1 MSGED
6 PQFPTALRGYSR
18 AVVDEA
24 VLDLNRDILRLSAQ
38 NAQLVEELKQAKL
51 EIEALGS
58 KLEEN
63 KSPTYAGLGNQA
75 AIILASAEDQATRL
89 MAHAEAE
96 KIRILGSI
104 NEEVETKKAEADSYY
119 ESLVAEAD
127 RKGQRS
133 INVAR
138 GEANE
143 LLAKAELE
151 AKRLLEE
158 ATREASAIRGEI
170 ATEVAKLRAD
180 TRRQTE
186 LLRAEAEKDVIEK
199 RLLLQK
205 QSVREIDSEKAALL
219 IGDQARIDLELELT
233 GRRAEAEKEYLAK
246 HQDAVHQTQKYLD
259 DAKLQL
265 QNAIAR
271 TNAAQLE
278 AETIE
283 SAARSINKKTTDE
296 ARLQAETL
304 IASAEAEARNLIADA
319 KAKVAKELDETT
331 AKLQQLEVE
340 RRTVGSYLEQLEKV
354 VAASKNS
361 MN

>member
-331 AKLQQLEVE
+331 AKLKQLEVE

-361 MN
+361 LN

>member
-6 PQFPTALRGYSR
+6 LLFPTALRGYAKS
-18 AVVDEA
+18 AVDEA

-51 EIEALGS
+51 EIDALSS
-58 KLEEN
+58 KLEESQ
-63 KSPTYAGLGNQA
+63 SPTYAGLGNQA

-89 MAHAEAE
+89 MAHAESE

-104 NEEVETKKAEADSYY
+104 NEEVETKKSEADSYY

-143 LLAKAELE
+143 LLAKTELE
-151 AKRLLEE
+151 AKRLIEE

-180 TRRQTE
+180 TKRQTE
-186 LLRAEAEKDVIEK
+186 LLKTEAEKDIVEK

-205 QSVREIDSEKAALL
+205 QSVREIDAEKAALL
-219 IGDQARIDLELELT
+219 IGEQARIDLELELT

-246 HQDAVHQTQKYLD
+246 HQEAVHQTQKYLD

-319 KAKVAKELDETT
+319 KARVAKELDEST

-361 MN
+361 LN

>member
-1 MSGED
+1 MAGED
-6 PQFPTALRGYSR
+6 RLFPTSIRGYAR
-18 AVVDEA
+18 ASVDEA

-51 EIEALGS
+51 EIEALS
-58 KLEEN
+58 TKLEESQ
-63 KSPTYAGLGNQA
+63 SPTYAGLGNQA

-89 MAHAEAE
+89 MAHAEGE
-96 KIRILGSI
+96 KIRILGSV
-104 NEEVETKKAEADSYY
+104 NEELETKKAEADSYY

-127 RKGQRS
+127 RKGQRT

-143 LLAKAELE
+143 LLAKSELE
-151 AKRLLEE
+151 AKRLIDE

-186 LLRAEAEKDVIEK
+186 LLKAEVEKDIVEK

-205 QSVREIDSEKAALL
+205 QSVREIDAEKAALI
-219 IGDQARIDLELELT
+219 IGEQARVDLELELT
-233 GRRAEAEKEYLAK
+233 GRRAEAERQYLAK
-246 HQDAVHQTQKYLD
+246 HQEAVHQTQKYLD
-259 DAKLQL
+259 DAKIQL
-265 QNAIAR
+265 QTAIAR

-283 SAARSINKKTTDE
+283 SAARSINKKTADQ

-319 KAKVAKELDETT
+319 KAKVAKELDEST
-331 AKLQQLEVE
+331 AKLQHLEVE

-361 MN
+361 LK

>member
-1 MSGED
+1 MSGEAL
-6 PQFPTALRGYSR
+6 PFRSALRGYAKA
-18 AVVDEA
+18 AVNEA

-38 NAQLVEELKQAKL
+38 NAQLVEELKEAKK
-51 EIEALGS
+51 EIEALS
-58 KLEEN
+58 AKLTE
-63 KSPTYAGLGNQA
+63 SQTPTYAGLGNQA
-75 AIILASAEDQATRL
+75 AIILAAAEDQATRL
-89 MAHAEAE
+89 IAHAEGE
-96 KIRILGSI
+96 KLRIMGSI
-104 NEEVETKKAEADSYY
+104 NEEVETKKSEADNYY

-127 RKGQRS
+127 RKGQRA

-143 LLAKAELE
+143 ILAKAQLE
-151 AKRLLEE
+151 SKRLVEE
-158 ATREASAIRGEI
+158 VSREASAIRGDI

-180 TRRQTE
+180 TKRQTE

-219 IGDQARIDLELELT
+219 VSEQARIDLELELT

-246 HQDAVHQTQKYLD
+246 HQEAVHQTQKYLD

-265 QNAIAR
+265 QNAITR

-278 AETIE
+278 AETFE

-296 ARLQAETL
+296 ARLHSETL
-304 IASAEAEARNLIADA
+304 IASAESEARNLIADA
-319 KAKVAKELDETT
+319 KAKIAKELDESTV
-331 AKLQQLEVE
+331 KLQQLEVE

-354 VAASKNS
+354 VAASRKFLK
-361 MN
+361 

>member
-6 PQFPTALRGYSR
+6 LLFPSALRGY
-18 AVVDEA
+18 AKGAVDEA
-24 VLDLNRDILRLSAQ
+24 ILDLNRDILRLSSQ
-38 NAQLVEELKQAKL
+38 NSQLVEELKQAKQ
-51 EIEALGS
+51 EIEALSS
-58 KLEEN
+58 KLEETN
-63 KSPTYAGLGNQA
+63 SPTYAGLGNQA

-96 KIRILGSI
+96 KIRIFGSI
-104 NEEVETKKAEADSYY
+104 NEEVETKKSDADSYY

-127 RKGQRS
+127 RKGQRA
-133 INVAR
+133 INLAR
-138 GEANE
+138 EQANE
-143 LLAKAELE
+143 ALAKAELE
-151 AKRLLEE
+151 AKRLVEE
-158 ATREASAIRGEI
+158 ASREASAIRGEI

-180 TRRQTE
+180 TKRQTE
-186 LLRAEAEKDVIEK
+186 LQKAEAEKDIAEK

-205 QSVREIDSEKAALL
+205 QSVREIDAEKAALL
-219 IGDQARIDLELELT
+219 ISEQARIDLELELT
-233 GRRAEAEKEYLAK
+233 GRRAEAEKDYLAK
-246 HQDAVHQTQKYLD
+246 HQEAVHQTQKYLD

-271 TNAAQLE
+271 TSAAQLE

-296 ARLQAETL
+296 ARLKAESL
-304 IASAEAEARNLIADA
+304 IASAEAEARNLISEA
-319 KAKVAKELDETT
+319 KAKVAKELDEST

-354 VAASKNS
+354 IAASKNS
-361 MN
+361 LK

>member
-6 PQFPTALRGYSR
+6 LLFPSALRGYAR
-18 AVVDEA
+18 AAVDEA

-38 NAQLVEELKQAKL
+38 NAQLVEELKQAKQQ
-51 EIEALGS
+51 IEALSS
-58 KLEEN
+58 KLNEA

-75 AIILASAEDQATRL
+75 AIILSSAEDQAIRL
-89 MAHAEAE
+89 IAHAEAE
-96 KIRILGSI
+96 KIRIFGSI
-104 NEEVETKKAEADSYY
+104 NEEVETKKSEADSYY

-127 RKGQRS
+127 RKGQRA
-133 INVAR
+133 INLAR
-138 GEANE
+138 EESNEA
-143 LLAKAELE
+143 LAKAELE
-151 AKRLLEE
+151 AKRLVQE
-158 ATREASAIRGEI
+158 ASREASAIRGDI

-180 TRRQTE
+180 TKRQTE
-186 LLRAEAEKDVIEK
+186 LQKAEVEKDIAEK

-205 QSVREIDSEKAALL
+205 QSVREIDAEKAAL
-219 IGDQARIDLELELT
+219 IISEQERIDLELELT
-233 GRRAEAEKEYLAK
+233 GRRAEAERDYLAK
-246 HQDAVHQTQKYLD
+246 HQEAVHQTQKYLD

-278 AETIE
+278 AETLE

-296 ARLQAETL
+296 SRLKAETL
-304 IASAEAEARNLIADA
+304 IASAEAEARHLIANA
-319 KAKVAKELDETT
+319 KAKVAKELDEST

-361 MN
+361 LK

>member
-1 MSGED
+1 MSTED
-6 PQFPTALRGYSR
+6 AKFPSALGGYAKAR
-18 AVVDEA
+18 VDEA
-24 VLDLNRDILRLSAQ
+24 FLDLNRDVLRLSSQ
-38 NAQLVEELKQAKL
+38 NSQLLEELKQAKL
-51 EIEALGS
+51 EIDELTA
-58 KLEEN
+58 KLQETQ
-63 KSPTYAGLGNQA
+63 SPTYAGLGNQA

-89 MAHAEAE
+89 MAHAEGE
-96 KIRILGSI
+96 KIRILGSV

-127 RKGQRS
+127 RKGQRT

-143 LLAKAELE
+143 LLAKSELE
-151 AKRLLEE
+151 AKRLIDE

-186 LLRAEAEKDVIEK
+186 LLKAEVEKDIVEK

-205 QSVREIDSEKAALL
+205 QSVREIDAEKAALI
-219 IGDQARIDLELELT
+219 IGEQARVDLELELT
-233 GRRAEAEKEYLAK
+233 GRRAEAERQYLAK
-246 HQDAVHQTQKYLD
+246 HQEAVHQTQKYLD
-259 DAKLQL
+259 DAKIQL
-265 QNAIAR
+265 QTAIAR

-283 SAARSINKKTTDE
+283 SAARSINKKTTDQ

-319 KAKVAKELDETT
+319 KAKVAKELDEST

-361 MN
+361 LK